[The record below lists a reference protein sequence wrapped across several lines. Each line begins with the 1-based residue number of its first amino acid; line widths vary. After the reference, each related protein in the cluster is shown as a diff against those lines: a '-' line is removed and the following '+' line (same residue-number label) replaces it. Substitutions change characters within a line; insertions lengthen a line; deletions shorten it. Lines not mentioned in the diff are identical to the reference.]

1 MLRHVFC
8 RIIQNN
14 PNFAIYKN
22 VIRIQNESFWIRYPW
37 ISFHLSGLVFKKHPK
52 SGTHHTLELCLA
64 LSHAFQREEV

>member
-22 VIRIQNESFWIRYPW
+22 GIQNESFWIRYPW
-37 ISFHLSGLVFKKHPK
+37 ISFHLSGLVFEKHPK
-52 SGTHHTLELCLA
+52 YSIHHTLEPCLA